1 MDYKIKWL
9 MYLTGILLIASA
21 CNLVTRVFSP
31 VDEVVS
37 EIEELAEEVEIE
49 DIEREIESLATEL
62 PSELPDIGDIG
73 DIEDLQETAQAFQ
86 EGFDTGELPPD
97 IPVVDE
103 PVEIVLSS
111 EEFLSYT
118 TPLEFETVLTFYQEK
133 MIEYGWEPNEDE
145 PMIMGEMAVLQF
157 NRPDREAVIS
167 LGTNPQD
174 GTTFV
179 MVNVQSK

>member
-1 MDYKIKWL
+1 MDHKIKWL
-9 MYLTGILLIASA
+9 MYLTGALLIVSA
-21 CNLVTRVFSP
+21 CNLVNRVTNP

-49 DIEREIESLATEL
+49 DIEREIEALATEL
-62 PSELPDIGDIG
+62 PSELPDIGDFG
-73 DIEDLQETAQAFQ
+73 DLQETAQAFQ

-103 PVEIVLSS
+103 PIEIVLSS
-111 EEFLSYT
+111 AEFLSYT
-118 TPLEFETVLTFYQEK
+118 PPLEFETVLTFYQEE
-133 MIEYGWEPNEDE
+133 MIEYGWEPNDDE

-157 NRPDREAVIS
+157 NRPDREAVVS

-179 MVNVQSK
+179 MVNVQPK